1 MSVKVDLH
9 SFFYDGIDLANPLE
23 VKGQNVGECLADL
36 VRRYPP
42 LEDKLFAKTGKLHG
56 YVEVFVN
63 AESSYP
69 EELAYPVQDGD
80 VLTVSMFLAGG

>member
-23 VKGQNVGECLADL
+23 VEGQNVGECLAEL
-36 VRRYPP
+36 VRRYPA
-42 LEDKLFAKTGKLHG
+42 LEQKLFANTGKLHG

-63 AESSYP
+63 AETSYP
-69 EELAYPVQDGD
+69 EELTYAVKDGD
-80 VLTVSMFLAGG
+80 VLTVSMLLSGG